1 MRYYYATS
9 KVNNKYPQALIAGS
23 RAGTVSYL
31 KVYTP
36 TKTVVTTQPS
46 TPTPTPTTYNTV
58 SAPNY
63 HLRVKKVDE
72 EGNAIEGVTFKIYSN
87 SSLTQEVATIKT
99 NADGWATYEDIRT
112 IGKYYVKEVSA
123 PDGYVTSDE
132 VKPIDVTSSNRF
144 DLSYAETSNAF
155 VNKYSHLKL
164 SKRTIDENGN
174 QINITDYSEASCKGT
189 YKGPVF
195 IIKKENKPMYFKEIS
210 PGKYKIVSSKES
222 GATEEVKTCNGDFDI
237 VAITSGCYDV
247 TEKEAP
253 EGYTLPENATQRVC
267 VVKGQESTVTVMYNG
282 VTGVVFNKINEN
294 GILISGGKFAL
305 QKKINGVYKDLQMKH
320 DSGAIY
326 SYIDQEDKNAN
337 SNSYIMETNNGV
349 INIKNLPQGEYRF
362 VEKEA
367 PDGYDL
373 IKDKDSKATFTISD
387 KGITEKKGE
396 NSDNFYQVKLVNKQ
410 TKVEGSSDSAEL
422 IVTIITG
429 RKVINY
435 VLLIGGL
442 AVLLTVL
449 IIIRKKFKK

>member
-1 MRYYYATS
+1 M
-9 KVNNKYPQALIAGS
+9 
-23 RAGTVSYL
+23 
-31 KVYTP
+31 
-36 TKTVVTTQPS
+36 
-46 TPTPTPTTYNTV
+46 
-58 SAPNY
+58 
-63 HLRVKKVDE
+63 
-72 EGNAIEGVTFKIYSN
+72 
-87 SSLTQEVATIKT
+87 
-99 NADGWATYEDIRT
+99 
-112 IGKYYVKEVSA
+112 
-123 PDGYVTSDE
+123 
-132 VKPIDVTSSNRF
+132 
-144 DLSYAETSNAF
+144 
-155 VNKYSHLKL
+155 
-164 SKRTIDENGN
+164 
-174 QINITDYSEASCKGT
+174 
-189 YKGPVF
+189 
-195 IIKKENKPMYFKEIS
+195 
-210 PGKYKIVSSKES
+210 
-222 GATEEVKTCNGDFDI
+222 
-237 VAITSGCYDV
+237 
-247 TEKEAP
+247 
-253 EGYTLPENATQRVC
+253 
-267 VVKGQESTVTVMYNG
+267 TVMYNG

-320 DSGAIY
+320 ESGAIY